1 MDFSIFL
8 RVILQCT
15 SLYRTVC
22 FANFEGI
29 LGFSVPSI
37 ITADLLGNT
46 YLLSRIEKVM
56 VCDSWVVVF
65 DLFCLFH
72 VSVIN

>member
-8 RVILQCT
+8 GVILQCN

-29 LGFSVPSI
+29 LGFSFPSI
-37 ITADLLGNT
+37 ITAHLLGNT
-46 YLLSRIEKVM
+46 CLLSRIEKVM
-56 VCDSWVVVF
+56 VCDS
-65 DLFCLFH
+65 
-72 VSVIN
+72 